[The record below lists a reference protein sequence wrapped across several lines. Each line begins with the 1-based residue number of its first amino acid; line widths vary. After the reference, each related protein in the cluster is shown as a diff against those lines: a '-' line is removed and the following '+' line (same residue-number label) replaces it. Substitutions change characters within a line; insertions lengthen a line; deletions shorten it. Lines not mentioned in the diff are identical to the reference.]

1 MHIKSLLQLDHQ
13 VDISSISQRLPR
25 SVTLGNQ
32 PVWHHYD
39 VLLVP
44 RAPWLPRFWKINLT
58 SLDNMQISVVLHIS
72 FSILRRLP
80 RIKLFFLRIYIK
92 LKWRQIIGM
101 MKPRMNNKHYTF
113 PSKTRSH
120 PSERTSFYS
129 CSRCLWQLY
138 PSKSHK
144 TFDVYFRFLH
154 TSLFHLK
161 KSECRAL
168 TCCWCLRYIVLLPRG
183 CTFIEL

>member
-92 LKWRQIIGM
+92 LKWRQSSEWWNHVWITNI
-101 MKPRMNNKHYTF
+101 
-113 PSKTRSH
+113 TRFH
-120 PSERTSFYS
+120 PKRDHIHPNGQVFIVV
-129 CSRCLWQLY
+129 Q
-138 PSKSHK
+138 
-144 TFDVYFRFLH
+144 DVYDNFTH
-154 TSLFHLK
+154 QKVTKHLM
-161 KSECRAL
+161 SILDFSIRPFF
-168 TCCWCLRYIVLLPRG
+168 T
-183 CTFIEL
+183 